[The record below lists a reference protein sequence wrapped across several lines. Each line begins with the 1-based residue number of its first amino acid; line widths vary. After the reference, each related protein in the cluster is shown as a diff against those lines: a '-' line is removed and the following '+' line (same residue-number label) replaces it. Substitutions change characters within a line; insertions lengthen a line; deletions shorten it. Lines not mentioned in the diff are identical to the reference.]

1 MSSIINQ
8 SVQVLSQ
15 LIIKG
20 SFSLNVIAL
29 NSLLIKIVSF
39 TVCNRANNLASIL
52 NVVTISYLFAL
63 QAISPPNSF
72 IMYPYKL
79 FLLTELSIN
88 NISLAQINDCASLLP
103 SLLLSRPLLYILISL
118 PLLFI
123 PSLSPLQQITLL
135 LVLYRYWI
143 TLSAA

>member
-1 MSSIINQ
+1 MSSVINQ

-29 NSLLIKIVSF
+29 SNLLIKIASF
-39 TVCNRANNLASIL
+39 AVCNRANNSASVL
-52 NVVTISYLFAL
+52 DVVTVSCLFAL
-63 QAISPPNSF
+63 QAIGPLNSF
-72 IMYPYKL
+72 IIYPCEL
-79 FLLTELSIN
+79 FLLTELSVN
-88 NISLAQINDCASLLP
+88 NASLVQINDCALFLL
-103 SLLLSRPLLYILISL
+103 SLLLSRPLS
-118 PLLFI
+118 
-123 PSLSPLQQITLL
+123 SPLQQIALL